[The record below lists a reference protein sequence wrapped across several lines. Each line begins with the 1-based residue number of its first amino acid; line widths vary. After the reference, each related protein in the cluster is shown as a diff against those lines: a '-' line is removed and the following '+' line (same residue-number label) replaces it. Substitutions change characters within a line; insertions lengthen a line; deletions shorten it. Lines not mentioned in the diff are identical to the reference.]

1 MRPISTEGFEKPKSA
16 AEPLSAE
23 LFREAVAV
31 AAEEAK
37 RDGKDVSRL
46 QVSRI
51 YAIVDDLKKNAFR
64 RGIPDQNRK

>member
-1 MRPISTEGFEKPKSA
+1 MA
-16 AEPLSAE
+16 HEPLSAE

-31 AAEEAK
+31 AVEEAK

-51 YAIVDDLKKNAFR
+51 DAIVDELKKNCPGLGASLWVR
-64 RGIPDQNRK
+64 QSDSMGG